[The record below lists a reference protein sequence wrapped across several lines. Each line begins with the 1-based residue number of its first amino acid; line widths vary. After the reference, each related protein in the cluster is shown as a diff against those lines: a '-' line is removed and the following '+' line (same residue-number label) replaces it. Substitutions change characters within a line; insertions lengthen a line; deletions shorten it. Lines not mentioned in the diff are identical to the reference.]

1 MMKFETLILMVLCHL
16 LGDYV
21 LQSDYIAVTKGRNYY
36 HLFVHSA
43 LYCLPFLL
51 LLQAPYRAYIQIFT
65 SHLLIDNAKARYAE
79 ITYVQDQ
86 ILHYAILILTW
97 PGMTTSFL

>member
-21 LQSDYIAVTKGRNYY
+21 LQSDYIATTKGRNYY

-43 LYCLPFLL
+43 LYCLPFMFFIGITYNVLFQL
-51 LLQAPYRAYIQIFT
+51 FITHFF
-65 SHLLIDNAKARYAE
+65 IDAGKARFRT
-79 ITYVQDQ
+79 IGYVRDQ
-86 ILHYAILILTW
+86 LLHYFVIFMLW
-97 PGMTTSFL
+97 PEVIGYVG